1 MIKNVIIG
9 LLTVVS
15 LLSLTYGYVQKL
27 NADEQAKIA
36 LENVRLAEE
45 MRIRAEQANKEAEL
59 QRSMATLSAHKAIE
73 QAAIAEKALEEARRK
88 K

>member
-27 NADEQAKIA
+27 RADEQAKIA

-45 MRIRAEQANKEAEL
+45 MRISAEQARDQAEV
-59 QRSMATLSAHKAIE
+59 QRNIANLFAQRAME
-73 QAAIAEKALEEARRK
+73 QLAIAEKKVEEARRK

>member
-15 LLSLTYGYVQKL
+15 LLSLTYGYMQKL
-27 NADEQAKIA
+27 RADEQAKIA

-45 MRIRAEQANKEAEL
+45 MRISAEQARDQAEV
-59 QRSMATLSAHKAIE
+59 QRNMANIVAQRAME
-73 QAAIAEKALEEARRK
+73 QLAIAEKKVEEAKRK